1 MKTTFKRVLTLA
13 LAVLLAVSA
22 LSLTSCNTENGP
34 VKIGVPDD
42 ATNLARAI
50 KLLES
55 QGFIEVDPAAGYS
68 PELKDITKY
77 IYNIEIVPTTANTL
91 TSTLQDYTASTINGT
106 YATSA
111 GLVPSKDGIVTE
123 NQGTDG
129 DNPYVNIIV
138 ARTAEKDKAEFKA
151 IVEAFQTAY
160 VGEYMIE
167 KYNECY
173 FPCFDYEK
181 PSKTAAEIVAEI
193 DAYESTKE
201 GKTVIKVGVCGSSND
216 HWKAVQKILDDQNAG
231 IYIQLVEFDAY
242 NLPNQALNEGD
253 IDLNS
258 FQHKAYLNK
267 EIDANGYALS
277 VVGDTLIAPLTLYSN
292 KVDSIQA
299 LKDLAGLVEQE

>member
-22 LSLTSCNTENGP
+22 LSLTSCKEDGP

-173 FPCFDYEK
+173 FPCFNYEK

>member
-1 MKTTFKRVLTLA
+1 MKSTFKRILSVALAAILA
-13 LAVLLAVSA
+13 LSA
-22 LSLTSCNTENGP
+22 ITTFTSCTTTGEA

-42 ATNLARAI
+42 ATNQARAI

-55 QGFIEVDPAAGYS
+55 AGLIEVDPAAGYT

-77 IYNIEIVPTTANTL
+77 IYNIEIIPTTANTL
-91 TSTLQDYTASTINGT
+91 TSTLQDYAASTINGT

-111 GLVPSKDGIVTE
+111 GLIPSKDGLLTE

-129 DNPYVNIIV
+129 ENPYVNIIV
-138 ARTAEKDKAEFKA
+138 SRTADKDKAEFKA

-160 VGEYMIE
+160 VGEYMLE
-167 KYNECY
+167 KYKEAY
-173 FPCFDYEK
+173 FPCFEYEK
-181 PSKTAAEIVAEI
+181 PSQTAAEIVAEI
-193 DAYESTKE
+193 DAYKSTKD
-201 GKTVIKVGVCGSSND
+201 GKTVIKVGVCGASNS
-216 HWKAVQKILDDQNAG
+216 HWNAVQKVLDDKNAG
-231 IYIQLVEFDAY
+231 IYIELVEFDTY

-267 EIDANGYALS
+267 EVAANGYDLAI
-277 VVGDTLIAPLTLYSN
+277 VGDTLIAPLTLYSN

-299 LKDLAGLVEQE
+299 LKDLAGLK

>member
-1 MKTTFKRVLTLA
+1 MKKFTRILSIALAAVLA
-13 LAVLLAVSA
+13 LSA
-22 LSLTSCNTENGP
+22 ISLSACTSTSQT

-55 QGFIEVDPAAGYS
+55 EGFIEVDPAAGYS

-91 TSTLQDYTASTINGT
+91 TSTLQDFAASTINGT

-111 GLVPSKDGIVTE
+111 GLIPSKDSIAIE
-123 NQGTDG
+123 SQGKDG
-129 DNPYVNIIV
+129 TNPYVNIIV
-138 ARTAEKDKAEFKA
+138 SKASEKDKAEYKT

-160 VGEYMIE
+160 VGEYMLE
-167 KYNECY
+167 KYKEAY
-173 FPCFDYEK
+173 YPSFTYDK
-181 PSKTAAEIVAEI
+181 PAQTAVEIVAEA
-193 DAYESTKE
+193 DAYKSTSE
-201 GKTVIKVGVCGSSND
+201 GKTIVKVGVCGSANS
-216 HWKAVQKILDDQNAG
+216 HWNAVQKILDDRNAG

-242 NLPNQALNEGD
+242 NLPNQALNQGD

-258 FQHKAYLNK
+258 FQHKAYLEK
-267 EIDANGYALS
+267 EVNANGYDLA
-277 VVGDTLIAPLTLYSN
+277 VVGDTLIAPLSLYSR

-299 LKDLAGLVEQE
+299 LKDLAGLK

>member
-22 LSLTSCNTENGP
+22 LSLTSCKEDGP

-167 KYNECY
+167 KYDECY

>member
-22 LSLTSCNTENGP
+22 LSLTSCKEDGP

-242 NLPNQALNEGD
+242 NLPNQALNEGY

-277 VVGDTLIAPLTLYSN
+277 VVGDTLIATLTLYSN